1 MTIVTISRFLFFHM
15 LAIRF
20 YWNDNQR
27 IELVNWCI
35 LIFRLFRY
43 SAAFS
48 IRLARL
54 HVVVVVFSFEEKREQ
69 KKKELKAKAASSEPI
84 WVHAMRTC
92 HRCTNKID
100 TKYSHATLTNEMCLQ
115 CNDLPKMY
123 GQMCILLLLL
133 LFAHFLSLSHTLWFS
148 LFAPFSDCMHI

>member
-1 MTIVTISRFLFFHM
+1 MSIVAISRFMFFHM

-43 SAAFS
+43 SAVFS

-54 HVVVVVFSFEEKREQ
+54 FVVVVLFSFEKI
-69 KKKELKAKAASSEPI
+69 KGKKESKAKAASSEPI

-100 TKYSHATLTNEMCLQ
+100 TKYSHATITNKVCLQ
-115 CNDLPKMY
+115 WNDLPKMY
-123 GQMCILLLLL
+123 GQMCVLLLL
-133 LFAHFLSLSHTLWFS
+133 LFAHFLSHTLWFS